1 MYIFLFRDY
10 GREPIEPIDILL
22 VRCES
27 FLPGVVNRAKEF
39 ASNLESFVVCKRTER
54 RMPREY

>member
-1 MYIFLFRDY
+1 MYIFLVRDY
-10 GREPIEPIDILL
+10 RRESVEPIDVLL

-27 FLPGVVNRAKEF
+27 FLPDVVNRAKEF

-54 RMPREY
+54 RMLREY

>member
-10 GREPIEPIDILL
+10 RREPTEPVDILL
-22 VRCES
+22 VLCES

-39 ASNLESFVVCKRTER
+39 ASNLESFVVCRL
-54 RMPREY
+54 